1 MNVFVK
7 IILTIILLFLGIM
20 GGGIWPYIPVFGI
33 IISIG
38 LFISSIYAIVQIWKK
53 RPVESI
59 VQKLKEESSTNQFDD
74 VNLMN
79 TESQRKQKI
88 PQLLL
93 VTGIIS
99 LLGTGSTIL
108 SSLMSIILGKP
119 SQEEITES
127 KLELARSL
135 EQVEKNDVQF
145 LEELIRNLQ
154 IMLDAMYQ
162 NFFLYTFVAAL
173 VAGAGLAGIIFMF
186 KRKELGF
193 HLYIIYSLLYV
204 AQSYLF
210 VSPANVPLVLVLTN
224 LGVSGI
230 FIYIYSRS
238 LNWFR
243 NVEL

>member
-1 MNVFVK
+1 MNEFK
-7 IILTIILLFLGIM
+7 Q
-20 GGGIWPYIPVFGI
+20 P
-33 IISIG
+33 
-38 LFISSIYAIVQIWKK
+38 
-53 RPVESI
+53 
-59 VQKLKEESSTNQFDD
+59 QKS
-74 VNLMN
+74 
-79 TESQRKQKI
+79 KI

-93 VTGIIS
+93 ITGIIS
-99 LLGTGSTIL
+99 LLGTGSTVL
-108 SSLMSIILGKP
+108 SSLMSIVLGKP

-127 KLELARSL
+127 KLELAKSL

-173 VAGAGLAGIIFMF
+173 VAGIGLAGIIFMF

-210 VSPANVPLVLVLTN
+210 VSPANVPLVLVITN
-224 LGVSGI
+224 LGISGI

-243 NVEL
+243 SLDQ

>member
-1 MNVFVK
+1 MNEINK
-7 IILTIILLFLGIM
+7 
-20 GGGIWPYIPVFGI
+20 P
-33 IISIG
+33 
-38 LFISSIYAIVQIWKK
+38 
-53 RPVESI
+53 
-59 VQKLKEESSTNQFDD
+59 QKS
-74 VNLMN
+74 
-79 TESQRKQKI
+79 RI

-99 LLGTGSTIL
+99 ILGTGSTIL
-108 SSLMSIILGKP
+108 SSLMSIIVGQP

-135 EQVEKNDVQF
+135 EQIEKNDVQF

-154 IMLDAMYQ
+154 IMLDSMYS

-173 VAGAGLAGIIFMF
+173 VAGVGLAGVIFMF

-210 VSPANVPLVLVLTN
+210 VSPANVSLILVITN
-224 LGVSGI
+224 LGISGI

-243 NVEL
+243 SLD

>member
-1 MNVFVK
+1 MSVMNEFK
-7 IILTIILLFLGIM
+7 Q
-20 GGGIWPYIPVFGI
+20 P
-33 IISIG
+33 
-38 LFISSIYAIVQIWKK
+38 
-53 RPVESI
+53 
-59 VQKLKEESSTNQFDD
+59 QKS
-74 VNLMN
+74 
-79 TESQRKQKI
+79 RI

-127 KLELARSL
+127 KLELAKSL

>member
-1 MNVFVK
+1 MSVMNEFK
-7 IILTIILLFLGIM
+7 Q
-20 GGGIWPYIPVFGI
+20 P
-33 IISIG
+33 
-38 LFISSIYAIVQIWKK
+38 
-53 RPVESI
+53 
-59 VQKLKEESSTNQFDD
+59 QKS
-74 VNLMN
+74 
-79 TESQRKQKI
+79 RI

-127 KLELARSL
+127 KLDLAKSL

-173 VAGAGLAGIIFMF
+173 VAGVGLSGIIFMF

-210 VSPANVPLVLVLTN
+210 VSPANVPLVLVITN
-224 LGVSGI
+224 LGISGI

-243 NVEL
+243 SLD

>member
-1 MNVFVK
+1 MNEFK
-7 IILTIILLFLGIM
+7 Q
-20 GGGIWPYIPVFGI
+20 P
-33 IISIG
+33 
-38 LFISSIYAIVQIWKK
+38 
-53 RPVESI
+53 
-59 VQKLKEESSTNQFDD
+59 QKS
-74 VNLMN
+74 
-79 TESQRKQKI
+79 RI

-162 NFFLYTFVAAL
+162 NYFLYTFVAAL
-173 VAGAGLAGIIFMF
+173 VAGVGLVGIIVMF

-224 LGVSGI
+224 LGISGI

>member
-1 MNVFVK
+1 MSVMNEFK
-7 IILTIILLFLGIM
+7 Q
-20 GGGIWPYIPVFGI
+20 P
-33 IISIG
+33 
-38 LFISSIYAIVQIWKK
+38 
-53 RPVESI
+53 
-59 VQKLKEESSTNQFDD
+59 QKS
-74 VNLMN
+74 
-79 TESQRKQKI
+79 KI

-93 VTGIIS
+93 ITGIIS
-99 LLGTGSTIL
+99 LLGTGSTVL
-108 SSLMSIILGKP
+108 SSLMSIVLGKP
-119 SQEEITES
+119 SPEEITES
-127 KLELARSL
+127 KLELAKSL

-162 NFFLYTFVAAL
+162 NFFLYTFVAAF
-173 VAGAGLAGIIFMF
+173 VAGIGLAGIIFMF

-210 VSPANVPLVLVLTN
+210 VSPANVPLVLVITN
-224 LGVSGI
+224 LGISGI

-243 NVEL
+243 SLDQ

>member
-1 MNVFVK
+1 MNEFK
-7 IILTIILLFLGIM
+7 Q
-20 GGGIWPYIPVFGI
+20 P
-33 IISIG
+33 
-38 LFISSIYAIVQIWKK
+38 
-53 RPVESI
+53 
-59 VQKLKEESSTNQFDD
+59 QKS
-74 VNLMN
+74 
-79 TESQRKQKI
+79 RI

-127 KLELARSL
+127 KLDLAKSL

-173 VAGAGLAGIIFMF
+173 VAGVGLAGIIFMF

-210 VSPANVPLVLVLTN
+210 VSPANVPLVLVITN
-224 LGVSGI
+224 LGISGI

-243 NVEL
+243 SLD

>member
-1 MNVFVK
+1 MEVMTEDNNSQK
-7 IILTIILLFLGIM
+7 SR
-20 GGGIWPYIPVFGI
+20 IP
-33 IISIG
+33 
-38 LFISSIYAIVQIWKK
+38 
-53 RPVESI
+53 R
-59 VQKLKEESSTNQFDD
+59 
-74 VNLMN
+74 
-79 TESQRKQKI
+79 
-88 PQLLL
+88 LLL

-99 LLGTGSTIL
+99 ILGTGSTIL
-108 SSLMSIILGKP
+108 SSLMSIVVGKP

-145 LEELIRNLQ
+145 LEDLIRNLQ

-173 VAGAGLAGIIFMF
+173 VAGVGLTGIIFMF

-224 LGVSGI
+224 LSFSGI

-238 LNWFR
+238 INWFK
-243 NVEL
+243 NVEQ

>member
-1 MNVFVK
+1 MSAMNEVNK
-7 IILTIILLFLGIM
+7 
-20 GGGIWPYIPVFGI
+20 P
-33 IISIG
+33 
-38 LFISSIYAIVQIWKK
+38 
-53 RPVESI
+53 
-59 VQKLKEESSTNQFDD
+59 QKS
-74 VNLMN
+74 
-79 TESQRKQKI
+79 RI

-99 LLGTGSTIL
+99 MLGTGSTIL
-108 SSLMSIILGKP
+108 SSLVSMVVGKP

-127 KLELARSL
+127 KLELAKSL

-154 IMLDAMYQ
+154 VMLDAMYQ
-162 NFFLYTFVAAL
+162 NFFLYTLVAAL
-173 VAGAGLAGIIFMF
+173 VAGVGLAGVILMF

-210 VSPANVPLVLVLTN
+210 VSPSNVPLVLVITN
-224 LGVSGI
+224 LSISGI
-230 FIYIYSRS
+230 FIFIYSRN

-243 NVEL
+243 GLDQ

>member
-1 MNVFVK
+1 MSTMYEVNK
-7 IILTIILLFLGIM
+7 
-20 GGGIWPYIPVFGI
+20 P
-33 IISIG
+33 
-38 LFISSIYAIVQIWKK
+38 
-53 RPVESI
+53 
-59 VQKLKEESSTNQFDD
+59 QKS
-74 VNLMN
+74 
-79 TESQRKQKI
+79 RI

-99 LLGTGSTIL
+99 MLGTGSTIL
-108 SSLMSIILGKP
+108 SSLISIIVGKP

-127 KLELARSL
+127 KLELAKSL

-154 IMLDAMYQ
+154 VMLDAMYQ
-162 NFFLYTFVAAL
+162 NFFLYTLVAAL
-173 VAGAGLAGIIFMF
+173 VAGVGLTGVIFMF

-210 VSPANVPLVLVLTN
+210 VSPANVPLVLVITN
-224 LGVSGI
+224 LSISGI

-243 NVEL
+243 SLD

>member
-1 MNVFVK
+1 MNEFK
-7 IILTIILLFLGIM
+7 Q
-20 GGGIWPYIPVFGI
+20 P
-33 IISIG
+33 
-38 LFISSIYAIVQIWKK
+38 
-53 RPVESI
+53 
-59 VQKLKEESSTNQFDD
+59 QKS
-74 VNLMN
+74 
-79 TESQRKQKI
+79 RI

-119 SQEEITES
+119 SPEEITES

-173 VAGAGLAGIIFMF
+173 VAGVGLVGIIVMF

>member
-1 MNVFVK
+1 MSVMNEFK
-7 IILTIILLFLGIM
+7 Q
-20 GGGIWPYIPVFGI
+20 P
-33 IISIG
+33 
-38 LFISSIYAIVQIWKK
+38 
-53 RPVESI
+53 
-59 VQKLKEESSTNQFDD
+59 QKS
-74 VNLMN
+74 
-79 TESQRKQKI
+79 KI

-93 VTGIIS
+93 ITGIIS
-99 LLGTGSTIL
+99 LLGTGSTVL
-108 SSLMSIILGKP
+108 SSLMSIVLGKP
-119 SQEEITES
+119 SPEEITES
-127 KLELARSL
+127 KLELAKSL

-173 VAGAGLAGIIFMF
+173 VAGIGLAGIIFMF

-210 VSPANVPLVLVLTN
+210 VSPANVPLVLVITN
-224 LGVSGI
+224 LGISGI

-243 NVEL
+243 SLDQ

>member
-1 MNVFVK
+1 MSVMNEFK
-7 IILTIILLFLGIM
+7 Q
-20 GGGIWPYIPVFGI
+20 P
-33 IISIG
+33 
-38 LFISSIYAIVQIWKK
+38 
-53 RPVESI
+53 
-59 VQKLKEESSTNQFDD
+59 QKS
-74 VNLMN
+74 
-79 TESQRKQKI
+79 KI

-93 VTGIIS
+93 ITGIIS
-99 LLGTGSTIL
+99 LLGTGSTVL
-108 SSLMSIILGKP
+108 SSLMSIVLGKP

-127 KLELARSL
+127 KLELAKSL

-173 VAGAGLAGIIFMF
+173 VAGIGLAGIIFMF

-210 VSPANVPLVLVLTN
+210 VSPANVPLVLVITN
-224 LGVSGI
+224 LGISGI

-243 NVEL
+243 SLDQ

>member
-1 MNVFVK
+1 MSVINEFK
-7 IILTIILLFLGIM
+7 Q
-20 GGGIWPYIPVFGI
+20 P
-33 IISIG
+33 
-38 LFISSIYAIVQIWKK
+38 
-53 RPVESI
+53 
-59 VQKLKEESSTNQFDD
+59 QKS
-74 VNLMN
+74 
-79 TESQRKQKI
+79 RI

-127 KLELARSL
+127 KLELAKSL

-173 VAGAGLAGIIFMF
+173 VAGVGLSGIIFMF

-210 VSPANVPLVLVLTN
+210 VSPANVPLVLVITN
-224 LGVSGI
+224 LGISGI

-243 NVEL
+243 SLD

>member
-1 MNVFVK
+1 MNEFK
-7 IILTIILLFLGIM
+7 Q
-20 GGGIWPYIPVFGI
+20 P
-33 IISIG
+33 
-38 LFISSIYAIVQIWKK
+38 
-53 RPVESI
+53 
-59 VQKLKEESSTNQFDD
+59 QKS
-74 VNLMN
+74 
-79 TESQRKQKI
+79 KI

-93 VTGIIS
+93 ITGIIS
-99 LLGTGSTIL
+99 LLGTGSTVL
-108 SSLMSIILGKP
+108 SSLMSIVLGKP
-119 SQEEITES
+119 SPEEITES
-127 KLELARSL
+127 KLELAKSL

-173 VAGAGLAGIIFMF
+173 VAGIGLAGIIFMF

-210 VSPANVPLVLVLTN
+210 VSPANVPLVLVITN
-224 LGVSGI
+224 LGISGI

-243 NVEL
+243 SLDQ

>member
-1 MNVFVK
+1 MSVMNEFK
-7 IILTIILLFLGIM
+7 Q
-20 GGGIWPYIPVFGI
+20 P
-33 IISIG
+33 
-38 LFISSIYAIVQIWKK
+38 
-53 RPVESI
+53 
-59 VQKLKEESSTNQFDD
+59 QKS
-74 VNLMN
+74 
-79 TESQRKQKI
+79 KI

-127 KLELARSL
+127 KLELAKSL

-173 VAGAGLAGIIFMF
+173 VAGVGLAGIIFMF

-210 VSPANVPLVLVLTN
+210 VSPANVPLVLVITN
-224 LGVSGI
+224 LGISGI

-243 NVEL
+243 SLDQ

>member
-1 MNVFVK
+1 MSAMNEVNK
-7 IILTIILLFLGIM
+7 
-20 GGGIWPYIPVFGI
+20 P
-33 IISIG
+33 
-38 LFISSIYAIVQIWKK
+38 
-53 RPVESI
+53 
-59 VQKLKEESSTNQFDD
+59 QKS
-74 VNLMN
+74 
-79 TESQRKQKI
+79 RI

-108 SSLMSIILGKP
+108 SSLMSMVVGKP

-154 IMLDAMYQ
+154 IMLDAMYS

-173 VAGAGLAGIIFMF
+173 VAGVGLAGVIFMF

-210 VSPANVPLVLVLTN
+210 VSPANVPLILVITN
-224 LGVSGI
+224 LSISGI
-230 FIYIYSRS
+230 FVYIYSRS

-243 NVEL
+243 SLD

>member
-1 MNVFVK
+1 MNEVNK
-7 IILTIILLFLGIM
+7 
-20 GGGIWPYIPVFGI
+20 P
-33 IISIG
+33 
-38 LFISSIYAIVQIWKK
+38 
-53 RPVESI
+53 
-59 VQKLKEESSTNQFDD
+59 QKS
-74 VNLMN
+74 
-79 TESQRKQKI
+79 RI

-99 LLGTGSTIL
+99 MLGTGSTIL
-108 SSLMSIILGKP
+108 SSLVSMVVGKP

-127 KLELARSL
+127 KLELAKSL

-154 IMLDAMYQ
+154 VMLDAMYQ
-162 NFFLYTFVAAL
+162 NFFLYTLVAAL
-173 VAGAGLAGIIFMF
+173 VAGVGLAGVILMF

-210 VSPANVPLVLVLTN
+210 VSPSNVPLVLVITN
-224 LGVSGI
+224 LSISGI
-230 FIYIYSRS
+230 FIFIYSRN

-243 NVEL
+243 GLDQ

>member
-1 MNVFVK
+1 MNEFK
-7 IILTIILLFLGIM
+7 Q
-20 GGGIWPYIPVFGI
+20 P
-33 IISIG
+33 
-38 LFISSIYAIVQIWKK
+38 
-53 RPVESI
+53 
-59 VQKLKEESSTNQFDD
+59 QKS
-74 VNLMN
+74 
-79 TESQRKQKI
+79 RI

-119 SQEEITES
+119 SPEEITES

-173 VAGAGLAGIIFMF
+173 VAGVGLVGIIVMF

-224 LGVSGI
+224 LGISGI

>member
-1 MNVFVK
+1 MNEFK
-7 IILTIILLFLGIM
+7 Q
-20 GGGIWPYIPVFGI
+20 P
-33 IISIG
+33 
-38 LFISSIYAIVQIWKK
+38 
-53 RPVESI
+53 
-59 VQKLKEESSTNQFDD
+59 QKS
-74 VNLMN
+74 
-79 TESQRKQKI
+79 RI

-127 KLELARSL
+127 KLELAKSL

-173 VAGAGLAGIIFMF
+173 VAGVGLAGIIFMF

>member
-1 MNVFVK
+1 MNEFK
-7 IILTIILLFLGIM
+7 Q
-20 GGGIWPYIPVFGI
+20 P
-33 IISIG
+33 
-38 LFISSIYAIVQIWKK
+38 
-53 RPVESI
+53 
-59 VQKLKEESSTNQFDD
+59 QKS
-74 VNLMN
+74 
-79 TESQRKQKI
+79 KI

-127 KLELARSL
+127 KLELAKSL

-173 VAGAGLAGIIFMF
+173 VAGVGLAGIIFMF

-210 VSPANVPLVLVLTN
+210 VSPANVPLVLVITN
-224 LGVSGI
+224 LGISGI

-243 NVEL
+243 SLDQ

>member
-1 MNVFVK
+1 MSVINEFK
-7 IILTIILLFLGIM
+7 Q
-20 GGGIWPYIPVFGI
+20 P
-33 IISIG
+33 
-38 LFISSIYAIVQIWKK
+38 
-53 RPVESI
+53 
-59 VQKLKEESSTNQFDD
+59 QKS
-74 VNLMN
+74 
-79 TESQRKQKI
+79 RI

-99 LLGTGSTIL
+99 LLGTGSTVL
-108 SSLMSIILGKP
+108 SSLMSIVLGKP
-119 SQEEITES
+119 SPEEITES
-127 KLELARSL
+127 KLELAKSL

-173 VAGAGLAGIIFMF
+173 VAGVGLAGIIFMF

-210 VSPANVPLVLVLTN
+210 VSPANVPLVLVITN
-224 LGVSGI
+224 LGISGI

-243 NVEL
+243 SLD

>member
-1 MNVFVK
+1 MNEINK
-7 IILTIILLFLGIM
+7 
-20 GGGIWPYIPVFGI
+20 P
-33 IISIG
+33 
-38 LFISSIYAIVQIWKK
+38 
-53 RPVESI
+53 
-59 VQKLKEESSTNQFDD
+59 QKS
-74 VNLMN
+74 
-79 TESQRKQKI
+79 RI

-99 LLGTGSTIL
+99 ILGTGSTIL
-108 SSLMSIILGKP
+108 SSLMSMIVGQP

-135 EQVEKNDVQF
+135 EQIEKNDVQF

-154 IMLDAMYQ
+154 IMLDSMYS

-173 VAGAGLAGIIFMF
+173 VAGVGLAGVIFMF

-193 HLYIIYSLLYV
+193 HLYIIYSLFYV

-210 VSPANVPLVLVLTN
+210 VSPTNVPLILVITN
-224 LGVSGI
+224 LGISGI

-243 NVEL
+243 SLD

>member
-1 MNVFVK
+1 
-7 IILTIILLFLGIM
+7 
-20 GGGIWPYIPVFGI
+20 
-33 IISIG
+33 
-38 LFISSIYAIVQIWKK
+38 
-53 RPVESI
+53 
-59 VQKLKEESSTNQFDD
+59 
-74 VNLMN
+74 
-79 TESQRKQKI
+79 
-88 PQLLL
+88 
-93 VTGIIS
+93 
-99 LLGTGSTIL
+99 
-108 SSLMSIILGKP
+108 
-119 SQEEITES
+119 
-127 KLELARSL
+127 LAKSL

-173 VAGAGLAGIIFMF
+173 VAGVGLSGIIFMF

-210 VSPANVPLVLVLTN
+210 VSPANVPLVLVITN
-224 LGVSGI
+224 LGISGI

-243 NVEL
+243 SLD

>member
-1 MNVFVK
+1 MNEFK
-7 IILTIILLFLGIM
+7 Q
-20 GGGIWPYIPVFGI
+20 P
-33 IISIG
+33 
-38 LFISSIYAIVQIWKK
+38 
-53 RPVESI
+53 
-59 VQKLKEESSTNQFDD
+59 QKS
-74 VNLMN
+74 
-79 TESQRKQKI
+79 RI

-119 SQEEITES
+119 SPEEITES

-173 VAGAGLAGIIFMF
+173 VAGVGLAGIIFMF

-224 LGVSGI
+224 LGISGI

>member
-1 MNVFVK
+1 MSVMNEFK
-7 IILTIILLFLGIM
+7 Q
-20 GGGIWPYIPVFGI
+20 P
-33 IISIG
+33 
-38 LFISSIYAIVQIWKK
+38 
-53 RPVESI
+53 
-59 VQKLKEESSTNQFDD
+59 QKS
-74 VNLMN
+74 
-79 TESQRKQKI
+79 RI

-127 KLELARSL
+127 KLELAKSL

-173 VAGAGLAGIIFMF
+173 VAGVGLSGIIFMF

-210 VSPANVPLVLVLTN
+210 VSPANVPLVLVITN
-224 LGVSGI
+224 LGISGI

-243 NVEL
+243 SLDQ

>member
-1 MNVFVK
+1 MSVMNEFK
-7 IILTIILLFLGIM
+7 Q
-20 GGGIWPYIPVFGI
+20 P
-33 IISIG
+33 
-38 LFISSIYAIVQIWKK
+38 
-53 RPVESI
+53 
-59 VQKLKEESSTNQFDD
+59 QKS
-74 VNLMN
+74 
-79 TESQRKQKI
+79 RI

-119 SQEEITES
+119 SPEEITES

-173 VAGAGLAGIIFMF
+173 VAGVGLAGIIFMF

-224 LGVSGI
+224 LGISGI

>member
-1 MNVFVK
+1 MNELNK
-7 IILTIILLFLGIM
+7 
-20 GGGIWPYIPVFGI
+20 P
-33 IISIG
+33 
-38 LFISSIYAIVQIWKK
+38 
-53 RPVESI
+53 
-59 VQKLKEESSTNQFDD
+59 QKS
-74 VNLMN
+74 
-79 TESQRKQKI
+79 RI

-99 LLGTGSTIL
+99 LLGTGSTVL
-108 SSLMSIILGKP
+108 SSLISMVVGKP

-127 KLELARSL
+127 KLELAKSL

-162 NFFLYTFVAAL
+162 NFFLYTFVASL
-173 VAGAGLAGIIFMF
+173 VAGFGLAGVILMF

-210 VSPANVPLVLVLTN
+210 VSPANVPLILVITN
-224 LGVSGI
+224 LSISGI
-230 FIYIYSRS
+230 FIFIYSRN

-243 NVEL
+243 GIDQ

>member
-1 MNVFVK
+1 MSVMNEFK
-7 IILTIILLFLGIM
+7 Q
-20 GGGIWPYIPVFGI
+20 P
-33 IISIG
+33 
-38 LFISSIYAIVQIWKK
+38 
-53 RPVESI
+53 
-59 VQKLKEESSTNQFDD
+59 QKS
-74 VNLMN
+74 
-79 TESQRKQKI
+79 RI

-99 LLGTGSTIL
+99 LFGTGSTIL

-127 KLELARSL
+127 KLELAKSL

-173 VAGAGLAGIIFMF
+173 VAGVGLSGIIFMF

-210 VSPANVPLVLVLTN
+210 VSPANVPLVLVITN
-224 LGVSGI
+224 LGISGI

-243 NVEL
+243 SLD

>member
-1 MNVFVK
+1 MNEFK
-7 IILTIILLFLGIM
+7 Q
-20 GGGIWPYIPVFGI
+20 P
-33 IISIG
+33 
-38 LFISSIYAIVQIWKK
+38 
-53 RPVESI
+53 
-59 VQKLKEESSTNQFDD
+59 QKS
-74 VNLMN
+74 
-79 TESQRKQKI
+79 RI

-173 VAGAGLAGIIFMF
+173 VAGVGLAGIIFMF

-224 LGVSGI
+224 LGISGI